1 MEKFHSQIEGSR
13 FSASLRELRSL
24 RVVTFCGVMG
34 ALAVVLGALTTIN
47 LGPYV
52 KFGLSGLPDQAVD
65 YLFGPAVGAV
75 FSGALEVI
83 KFVLRPDGVY
93 FPGFTLSA
101 ILSGLIWGFALYRRP
116 ITLARVIVAQL
127 LIKIFINLG
136 CNTLWLVILYDK
148 AAWAIFPARVVANA
162 TRLPAEI
169 LISYVLLKTL
179 ERSVLPIFRGR
190 FASR

>member
-1 MEKFHSQIEGSR
+1 MGNLNSAANENR
-13 FSASLRELRSL
+13 FSASLRELRSI

-47 LGPYV
+47 IGPYV

-83 KFVLRPDGVY
+83 KFILRPDGVY

-101 ILSGLIWGFALYRRP
+101 VLSGLIWGFALYRRP
-116 ITLARVIVAQL
+116 LTLVRVIVAQL

-136 CNTLWLVILYDK
+136 CNTLWLVILYHK
-148 AAWAIFPARVVANA
+148 AAWAIFPARVVANL
-162 TRLPAEI
+162 TRLPAEV

-179 ERSVLPIFRGR
+179 ERSVLPIFRDR
-190 FASR
+190 FAPR

>member
-1 MEKFHSQIEGSR
+1 MQNLGPAEENR
-13 FSASLRELRSL
+13 FSESLRELRSL

-34 ALAVVLGALTTIN
+34 ALAVVLGALTTIS

-65 YLFGPAVGAV
+65 FLFGPAVGAV
-75 FSGALEVI
+75 FSGALEVV

-101 ILSGLIWGFALYRRP
+101 VLSGLIWGFALYRRP
-116 ITLARVIVAQL
+116 LTLSRVIAAQL
-127 LIKIFINLG
+127 IIKIFINLG
-136 CNTLWLVILYDK
+136 CNTLWLVVLYQK
-148 AAWAIFPARVVANA
+148 AAWAIFPARVLANV

-190 FASR
+190 FGSR